1 MLFCHLSNRVG
12 ETPSP
17 KDQKGAE
24 MAIYR
29 LERKSISRVK
39 GHNLV
44 AAVAYRA
51 GLELTDPNLLNPKAT
66 TYDYSKKTDVA
77 HTEIMLPDELAAYM
91 NDAGLT
97 LSLPEIANLVE
108 KGETTLRGKMKM
120 GAKLA
125 NEYVLAG
132 SHELSLEEN
141 IKDFQEFAKQ
151 QAEEQGV
158 IAMVFVHDPKQGND
172 MNEIGDSDPIKKDER
187 NIHAHIVLL
196 SRQVELKNGKLVLG
210 KKCDSDVSNDERV
223 RPVVPQHLVGK
234 IDPVTGKRIQQGRG
248 LCSNSDWLKGV
259 RESWANIQNKSLAHH
274 NLALVTH
281 KSYEDLG
288 INFKPGHHLGKIANH
303 LDKMGKKSYLG
314 KKNDS
319 INDNNRKHSEYA
331 ANSQTDISEQRISD
345 SKQRID
351 YHEQQAA
358 EIDSIIA
365 SRAGATD
372 PFADAIRRSR
382 AARES
387 AAISYDRETGAF
399 DEAADETN
407 RKLQKYSGLGN
418 KWVKQREHVVTG
430 YAGEAELL
438 NRRLLHKITKRKDS
452 NNRIRW
458 ESYESADDPT
468 HSKKFDRRQQDR
480 LETFATEHN
489 LDRLSHEDHSDFDQ
503 RHRLLANNLSF
514 FRDNADILAIV
525 RNAEKEREEHNAKML
540 SESRQGVLTENSKSS
555 ASESSKDLDKATNEF
570 LMGNNVPTLRI

>member
-1 MLFCHLSNRVG
+1 
-12 ETPSP
+12 
-17 KDQKGAE
+17 

-39 GHNLV
+39 GYNLV
-44 AAVAYRA
+44 AAIAYRA
-51 GLELTDPNLLNPKAT
+51 GLVLTDPNPLNPKAT
-66 TYDYSKKTDVA
+66 TYDYSKKADVA
-77 HTEIMLPDELAAYM
+77 HTEIMLPDELAAQM
-91 NDAGLT
+91 NDEGITLT
-97 LSLPEIANLVE
+97 LPEIANLVE

-158 IAMVFVHDPKQGND
+158 VTMVFVHDPKQGD
-172 MNEIGDSDPIKKDER
+172 DIYEMGGDPTRKDER

-196 SRQVELKNGKLVLG
+196 SRQVELKNGKLSLG
-210 KKCDSDVSNDERV
+210 KKCDSDASNDERV
-223 RPVVPQHLVGK
+223 RPVVSQDLVGT

-248 LCSNSDWLKGV
+248 LSSNSEWLKGV

-281 KSYEDLG
+281 KSYEELG
-288 INFKPGHHLGKIANH
+288 IDFKPGHHRGKV
-303 LDKMGKKSYLG
+303 GKKSYLG
-314 KKNDS
+314 EKNES
-319 INDNNRKHSEYA
+319 NYNGNRKHSKYA
-331 ANSQTDISEQRISD
+331 ADRQADISEQRIGD
-345 SKQRID
+345 SKQRINS
-351 YHEQQAA
+351 HEQRAI
-358 EIDSIIA
+358 EIDRIIA

-372 PFADAIRRSR
+372 PFADAIRRSS

-387 AAISYDRETGAF
+387 AATSYDREAEDF
-399 DEAADETN
+399 YRAADETN

-418 KWVKQREHVVTG
+418 KWVKQREHVVTR

-438 NRRLLHKITKRKDS
+438 NRRLLNKIAKRKDS
-452 NNRIRW
+452 ENRIRW
-458 ESYESADDPT
+458 ESYESEDDPT
-468 HSKKFDRRQQDR
+468 HSHKFDKRQQAL

-489 LDRLSHEDHSDFDQ
+489 LDRLSHEDHYDFNQ
-503 RHRLLANNLSF
+503 RHIGLANNLSF
-514 FRDNADILAIV
+514 FRDHADILAIV

-540 SESRQGVLTENSKSS
+540 SESRQDVSNVDTKNGINDQSNNSGRGK
-555 ASESSKDLDKATNEF
+555 NELLVGKNILSPRF
-570 LMGNNVPTLRI
+570 

>member
-1 MLFCHLSNRVG
+1 
-12 ETPSP
+12 
-17 KDQKGAE
+17 

-39 GHNLV
+39 GDNLV
-44 AAVAYRA
+44 AAIAYRA
-51 GLELTDPNLLNPKAT
+51 GLELTDPNPLNPEAT
-66 TYDYSKKTDVA
+66 TYNYSKKADVA
-77 HTEIMLPDELAAYM
+77 YTEIMLPDELAVQM
-91 NDAGLT
+91 NDEGITLT
-97 LSLPEIANLVE
+97 LPEIANLVE

-158 IAMVFVHDPKQGND
+158 IAMVFVHDPKL
-172 MNEIGDSDPIKKDER
+172 GDDIYEMGGSDPTRKDER

-196 SRQVELKNGKLVLG
+196 SRQVELKNGKLSLG
-210 KKCDSDVSNDERV
+210 KKCDSDASNDERV
-223 RPVVPQHLVGK
+223 RPVVSQDLVGT
-234 IDPVTGKRIQQGRG
+234 IDPVTGKPIQQGRG
-248 LCSNSDWLKGV
+248 LCSNSEWLKGV

-281 KSYEDLG
+281 KSYEELG
-288 INFKPGHHLGKIANH
+288 IDFKPGHHRGKI
-303 LDKMGKKSYLG
+303 GKNSYLG
-314 KKNDS
+314 EKNES
-319 INDNNRKHSEYA
+319 NYNGNRKQSKYA
-331 ANSQTDISEQRISD
+331 ADCQADISEQRISD
-345 SKQRID
+345 SKQRINS
-351 YHEQQAA
+351 HEQRAI
-358 EIDSIIA
+358 EIDNIVA

-387 AAISYDRETGAF
+387 AVISCNQGSEAF
-399 DEAADETN
+399 DRAADETN

-418 KWVKQREHVVTG
+418 KWVKQREFVVAR
-430 YAGEAELL
+430 YARDAELL

-452 NNRIRW
+452 ENRIRW

-468 HSKKFDRRQQDR
+468 HSHKFDKRQQEL

-489 LDRLSHEDHSDFDQ
+489 LDRLSHEDHYDFNQ
-503 RHRLLANNLSF
+503 RHIGLANNLSF
-514 FRDNADILAIV
+514 FRDHADILAIV

-540 SESRQGVLTENSKSS
+540 SESRQDVSNVDTKNGINDQSNNS
-555 ASESSKDLDKATNEF
+555 DRDKNEL
-570 LMGNNVPTLRI
+570 LMGNNIPSPRF

>member
-1 MLFCHLSNRVG
+1 
-12 ETPSP
+12 
-17 KDQKGAE
+17 

-39 GHNLV
+39 GDNLV

-51 GLELTDPNLLNPKAT
+51 GLKLTDPNLLNPKAT
-66 TYDYSKKTDVA
+66 TYDYSKKSDVA
-77 HTEIMLPDELAAYM
+77 YTEIMLPNELAVQM
-91 NDAGLT
+91 KGAGLT
-97 LSLPEIANLVE
+97 LDLPEIANLVE

-132 SHELSLEEN
+132 SHELNLEEN

-158 IAMVFVHDPKQGND
+158 IAMVFVHDPKLGND
-172 MNEIGDSDPIKKDER
+172 IYEMSGSHPTRKDER

-196 SRQVELKNGKLVLG
+196 SRQVELKNGKLSLG

-234 IDPVTGKRIQQGRG
+234 IDPATGKRIQQGRG
-248 LCSNSDWLKGV
+248 LCSNSEWLKGV
-259 RESWANIQNKSLAHH
+259 RESWASIQNKSLARH

-281 KSYEDLG
+281 KSYEELG
-288 INFKPGHHLGKIANH
+288 VDFKPGHHIGKIANH
-303 LDKMGKKSYLG
+303 LEKTGEESYLG
-314 KKNDS
+314 EKNDS
-319 INDNNRKHSEYA
+319 NYNDNRKHSKYA
-331 ANSQTDISEQRISD
+331 ANRQADISEQRISD

-351 YHEQQAA
+351 RHKQRAI
-358 EIDSIIA
+358 EIDRIIA

-372 PFADAIRRSR
+372 PFADAIRRGR

-387 AAISYDRETGAF
+387 AVISCNREAGAF
-399 DEAADETN
+399 DEAANETN

-418 KWVKQREHVVTG
+418 KWVGQRKFVVAE
-430 YAGEAELL
+430 YARDAELL

-452 NNRIRW
+452 ENRIRW

-468 HSKKFDRRQQDR
+468 YSHKFDKRQQEI

-489 LDRLSHEDHSDFDQ
+489 LDRLSHEDHYDFNQ
-503 RHRLLANNLSF
+503 RHIGLANNLSF
-514 FRDNADILAIV
+514 FRDHADILAIV
-525 RNAEKEREEHNAKML
+525 RDAEKEREEHHAKML
-540 SESRQGVLTENSKSS
+540 SESRQNVLGKNSEGSNS
-555 ASESSKDLDKATNEF
+555 RASKDLEKAKNEL
-570 LMGNNVPTLRI
+570 LMGGKLPRPSF